1 MTYAITGATGQLGRL
16 VIEHLKTRTA
26 DSNIVALARQPD
38 KAGDLGV
45 RVREFDYDKPDLL
58 APALFGV
65 DTLLLIS
72 SSEVGSRIE
81 QHRHVIEAA
90 READVKRIVYTSL
103 LKADTS
109 PISLADEHRAT
120 EADLKASGIPYTLLR
135 NSWYTENYT
144 GAIGAALANGAVI
157 GAAGDA
163 KLTTAPRVDFAE
175 AAVAVL
181 VGRDH
186 DNRTYEL
193 AGDEPYTLSDLAA
206 EISRQTGKTIPYN
219 DLDEDTYAGILTSVG
234 LPEPVARMVAGA
246 DTAAKSGALFDDSH
260 ALSTLIGRPTTPLA
274 SVVRD
279 ALNSL
284 DNTQ

>member
-26 DSNIVALARQPD
+26 DSNIVALVRQPD
-38 KAGDLGV
+38 KAVDLGV
-45 RVREFDYDKPDLL
+45 RVREFDYNKPDML
-58 APALFGV
+58 AQALFGV

-72 SSEVGSRIE
+72 GSEVGSRIE

-90 READVKRIVYTSL
+90 RKADVKRIVYTSL

-109 PISLADEHRAT
+109 PISLADEHRTT
-120 EADLKASGIPYTLLR
+120 EADLKASGLAYTLLR

-144 GAIGAALANGAVI
+144 GAIGAVLENGALI

-163 KLTTAPRVDFAE
+163 RLTTAPRVDYAE
-175 AAVAVL
+175 AAVAAL
-181 VGRDH
+181 VGSGH
-186 DNRTYEL
+186 ENRTYEL

-206 EISRQTGKTIPYN
+206 EISRQTGKTIPYS
-219 DLDEDTYAGILTSVG
+219 DLDEDAYANILTSIG
-234 LPEPVARMVAGA
+234 LPEPVARMIAGA

-260 ALSTLIGRPTTPLA
+260 QLSTLIGRPTTPL
-274 SVVRD
+274 STVVRN
-279 ALNSL
+279 ALDHL
-284 DNTQ
+284 DTHQ